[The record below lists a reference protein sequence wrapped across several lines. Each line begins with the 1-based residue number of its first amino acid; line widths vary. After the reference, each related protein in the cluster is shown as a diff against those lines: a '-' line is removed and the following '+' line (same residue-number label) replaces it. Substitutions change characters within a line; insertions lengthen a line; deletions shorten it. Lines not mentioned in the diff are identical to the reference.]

1 MISLPALQIRL
12 PDGSNMVQKFKAK
25 EPLSAVRVYVDLNRK
40 DGLASAT
47 GPAKLMTNFPKK
59 IFSDEGRRI
68 QYKIYTIWA

>member
-40 DGLASAT
+40 DGLA

-68 QYKIYTIWA
+68 HYKIYTIWA